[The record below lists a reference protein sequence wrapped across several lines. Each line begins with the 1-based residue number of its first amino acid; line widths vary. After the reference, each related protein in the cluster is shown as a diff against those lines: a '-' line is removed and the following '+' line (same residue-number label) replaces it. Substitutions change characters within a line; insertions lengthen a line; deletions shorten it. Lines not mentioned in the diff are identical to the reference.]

1 MIYKVIDIDYKH
13 DQLEKINSLRGL
25 YPFNPAT
32 HVCACPMLGPSFS

>member
-25 YPFNPAT
+25 HPFNPDY
-32 HVCACPMLGPSFS
+32 VCMLVPC